1 MQNLVKVRFFLVEF
15 VKTYVCLCAFIVLN
29 ESLKTNNDILWWFLI
44 LWWHN
49 LQTIE
54 SLFLQGLTM
63 IGMSNLNKFVS
74 ALTHILAKQWGN
86 TMFGD
91 NVVDMSARGNN
102 TGTYFFWRNEQNFN
116 KSVESKKND
125 AESYL
130 VLVRAQFCFLPCWW
144 PKAWQ

>member
-1 MQNLVKVRFFLVEF
+1 MQNLVKVWFFLVEF

-54 SLFLQGLTM
+54 GLFLQGLTM

-74 ALTHILAKQWGN
+74 TLTHILAKQWGN

-102 TGTYFFWRNEQNFN
+102 TGTYLKKRKMFN
-116 KSVESKKND
+116 KSFESEKNY

-130 VLVRAQFCFLPCWW
+130 VLVQAQFCFLPCWW